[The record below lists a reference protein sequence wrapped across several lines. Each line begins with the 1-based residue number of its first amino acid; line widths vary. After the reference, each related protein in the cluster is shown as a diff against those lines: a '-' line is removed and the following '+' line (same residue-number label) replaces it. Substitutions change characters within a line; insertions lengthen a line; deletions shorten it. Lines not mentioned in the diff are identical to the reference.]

1 MSLSHDTHFLP
12 NVVAGDAGPVPVRR
26 YCVTLTNI
34 QSRIG
39 LEINVE
45 SKLGPYDTTI
55 AIAIDFDTYTDSES
69 VVFITL
75 VSCESCDSSR
85 SSVILDCAPWLSLS
99 WKTSYSL
106 KLILLLLMSSLQ
118 R

>member
-1 MSLSHDTHFLP
+1 MLWLVTL
-12 NVVAGDAGPVPVRR
+12 VQYR

-55 AIAIDFDTYTDSES
+55 AIAIDFDTDSES

-75 VSCESCDSSR
+75 VSCDSSR
-85 SSVILDCAPWLSLS
+85 SSVILDCAQWLSLS

-106 KLILLLLMSSLQ
+106 ELILLLLMSSLQ